1 LADLDDVTDYSS
13 ITQMTKDFKPYYD
26 LWTVVEQW
34 RTCHHSW
41 LHDAFEEVDATTVE
55 DTVDNANKTM
65 AQVMRF
71 FRDKELPG
79 ILKIADGTKR
89 AVEDF
94 KPQVPILTALR
105 TEGMQERHWETLSE
119 KLGFELKPGDG
130 FTFQKCLDM
139 NLVDYVDDIVDVGD
153 RAGKEYN
160 IETSMAKMKAEW
172 TNIELGLKPF
182 KRTGT
187 FSVFGFDDAM

>member
-1 LADLDDVTDYSS
+1 M

-55 DTVDNANKTM
+55 ETVDNANKTM

-79 ILKIADGTKR
+79 ILKIAEGVKR

-94 KPQVPILTALR
+94 KPQVPILIALR
-105 TEGMQERHWETLSE
+105 TEGMQERHWE
-119 KLGFELKPGDG
+119 
-130 FTFQKCLDM
+130 
-139 NLVDYVDDIVDVGD
+139 
-153 RAGKEYN
+153 
-160 IETSMAKMKAEW
+160 
-172 TNIELGLKPF
+172 
-182 KRTGT
+182 
-187 FSVFGFDDAM
+187 